1 MRELFGHGGMY
12 EGAIWTRMYNV
23 NVGGKDVTIALRH
36 FCSLFS

>member
-36 FCSLFS
+36 FRSLFS